1 MGMKRT
7 KHISKRRLYIEELE
21 SPGRPAGADCKTVE
35 KPGGK
40 TITKCSWKGGIVTTL
55 ALGEESGSA

>member
-1 MGMKRT
+1 MKRT
-7 KHISKRRLYIEELE
+7 KHISRKRLYIEELE
-21 SPGRPAGADCKTVE
+21 RPAGADCKTIE

-40 TITKCSWKGGIVTTL
+40 TVSKCSWKGGIVTTL